1 MNRESE
7 FPPTVE
13 LNASDYFSI
22 ACGFD
27 LSRHGHLG
35 DIPMYKTAMLG
46 CGGRARGHA
55 DAYRFVKRGKLAAIC
70 DMNEERLNT
79 FGDEFGI
86 ASRYTDL
93 DEMLEKEKPDVLHI
107 VTSPVVPNGSE
118 RIRYPLMKQASD
130 HGVPAAI
137 VEKPV
142 AVEGEDWKQIAELA
156 EETQTKFVVNT
167 QLDFHPK
174 NLELKKD
181 VVEGRIGEIKFID
194 ASARSTPVEQGGHV
208 LQLVSSYIDNSRPV
222 RVLGQISGKENL
234 NSAAGHPSP
243 THAVGHA
250 LYENGVHVSLAFGT
264 EMAQKAS
271 DDPGIY
277 GHKRVFV
284 AGTKGFV
291 HWRFSSWE
299 RSTLAGGYE
308 SGPLDYGEQDVV
320 AQGNFTEAIF
330 DWLDDENNV
339 HPTHLKQS
347 LAEFNLLLG
356 IYYSGI
362 TNEIIELP
370 FEPPDGLMDL
380 LREKL

>member
-1 MNRESE
+1 
-7 FPPTVE
+7 
-13 LNASDYFSI
+13 
-22 ACGFD
+22 
-27 LSRHGHLG
+27 
-35 DIPMYKTAMLG
+35 MYKTAMLG

-55 DAYRFVKRGKLAAIC
+55 DAYRFVKGGKLAAIC
-70 DMNEERLNT
+70 DMNEELLNK
-79 FGDEFGI
+79 FGDDFGI
-86 ASRYTDL
+86 SSRYTDL

-107 VTSPVVPNGSE
+107 VTTPVIPSSEE
-118 RIRYPLMKQASD
+118 RIRYPLMKQVSD

-137 VEKPV
+137 VEKPI
-142 AVEGEDWKQIAELA
+142 AVEGEDWKQIAGLA
-156 EETQTKFVVNT
+156 EETKTKFVVNT
-167 QLDFHPK
+167 QLNFHPK

-194 ASARSTPVEQGGHV
+194 ASARSRPAEQGAHT

-222 RVLGQISGKENL
+222 RILGQIAGSENL
-234 NSAAGHPSP
+234 NSDSHPSPLHAAGH
-243 THAVGHA
+243 V
-250 LYENGVHVSLAFGT
+250 LYENGVHVSVAFGT

-284 AGTKGFV
+284 VGTRGFV

-299 RSTLAGGYE
+299 RSTLEGGYE
-308 SGPLDYGEQDVV
+308 GGPLNYGEQDIV
-320 AQGNFTEAIF
+320 AQGNFTEAVF
-330 DWLDDENNV
+330 DWLDDDNNV

-347 LAEFNLLLG
+347 LAEFNLILG
-356 IYYSGI
+356 MYYSGI
-362 TNEIIELP
+362 TNKIIELP

>member
-1 MNRESE
+1 
-7 FPPTVE
+7 
-13 LNASDYFSI
+13 
-22 ACGFD
+22 
-27 LSRHGHLG
+27 
-35 DIPMYKTAMLG
+35 MYKTAMLG

-55 DAYRFVKRGKLAAIC
+55 DAYRFVKRGKLTAIC
-70 DMNEERLNT
+70 DMNEERLNN
-79 FGDEFGI
+79 FGNDFDI
-86 ASRYTDL
+86 SSRYTDL
-93 DEMLEKEKPDVLHI
+93 DEMLKKEKPDVLHI
-107 VTSPVVPNGSE
+107 VTSPVIPSSE
-118 RIRYPLMKQASD
+118 KRIRYPLMKQASD
-130 HGVPAAI
+130 HGVSAAV

-142 AVEGEDWKQIAELA
+142 AIEGEDWKQIAGLA
-156 EETQTKFVVNT
+156 EKTKTKFVVNT

-181 VVEGRIGEIKFID
+181 VVEGRIGEIRFVD
-194 ASARSTPVEQGGHV
+194 ASARSMPAEQGAHV

-222 RVLGQISGKENL
+222 RVLGQISGSENL
-234 NSAAGHPSP
+234 NSASHPSP
-243 THAVGHA
+243 LHAVGHV

-264 EMAQKAS
+264 EMAQMAS

-299 RSTLAGGYE
+299 RSTLENGYE
-308 SGPLDYGEQDVV
+308 SGPLNYGEQDVV
-320 AQGNFTEAIF
+320 AQANFTEAIF

-347 LAEFNLLLG
+347 LVEFNIILG
-356 IYYSGI
+356 MYYSGI
-362 TNEIIELP
+362 TNEIVELP
-370 FEPPDGLMDL
+370 FEPPDGLIDV

>member
-1 MNRESE
+1 
-7 FPPTVE
+7 
-13 LNASDYFSI
+13 
-22 ACGFD
+22 
-27 LSRHGHLG
+27 
-35 DIPMYKTAMLG
+35 MYKTAMLG

-70 DMNEERLNT
+70 DMDAERLNN
-79 FGDEFGI
+79 FGEEFGI
-86 ASRYTDL
+86 SSRYTDF

-137 VEKPV
+137 IEKPV
-142 AVEGEDWKQIAELA
+142 AVEGEDWKQIAGLA

-174 NLELKKD
+174 NLELKRD
-181 VVEGRIGEIKFID
+181 VAEGRIGEIKFID
-194 ASARSTPVEQGGHV
+194 ASARSRTAEQGGHV

-222 RVLGQISGKENL
+222 RVLGQVAGSEDL
-234 NSAAGHPSP
+234 DSTAGHPSP

-264 EMAQKAS
+264 GMAQKVS
-271 DDPGIY
+271 DDSGIY

-299 RSTLAGGYE
+299 RSTLEGGYE
-308 SGPLDYGEQDVV
+308 GGPLNYGEQDVV

-330 DWLDDENNV
+330 DWLADENSV

-347 LAEFNLLLG
+347 LAESNLILG
-356 IYYSGI
+356 MYYSGI

-370 FEPPDGLMDL
+370 FEPPDGLMDM